1 MTPPASGRRDVS
13 DQNDR
18 AVIGGNGGPL
28 SDGWIARHRSV
39 RDHWLVGHG
48 IHVKPADPERKR
60 CHTQGEAWEDMLMEC
75 RYADG
80 FISNGGKKMEL
91 RRGEMV
97 GAVSWL
103 AHRWNW
109 TPKVVRRFLD
119 QLENDG
125 MISLKNP
132 ASEKGNQIGRQ
143 ANVVTVCN
151 YDAYQSGYEPEG
163 QSKGQPQGDQRAT
176 TGRPEGD
183 IYKEEQRNK
192 GTKEKEENPS
202 DLSPSGDDAG
212 KKPTIRIR
220 DVAREAFAEWQEF
233 AKIHGLP
240 VPRNTSFE
248 AFAPNIAARLQENA
262 DELTLDAML
271 RVWRIALACVAKS
284 RHCRGENDRGWRA
297 DLDFVSNR
305 KSFAKIMAGNYGN
318 GAVPLD
324 DRWRIAV
331 PWATAPP
338 TPPQQPA
345 KSRDGAFRQAI
356 EEWARE
362 GETQ

>member
-1 MTPPASGRRDVS
+1 MS
-13 DQNDR
+13 
-18 AVIGGNGGPL
+18 IGHNGGPPL
-28 SDGWIARHRSV
+28 GRNSGWIAIARSM
-39 RDHWLVGHG
+39 RDHPIVGFHL
-48 IHVKPADPERKR
+48 HARPADANRGAMQP
-60 CHTQGEAWEDMLMEC
+60 ALAFIDLIMEC
-75 RYADG
+75 RYEDG
-80 FISNGGKKMEL
+80 FVMNGGRKMAIG
-91 RRGEMV
+91 RGQLV

-103 AHRWNW
+103 AARWNW
-109 TPKVVRRFLD
+109 TPMAVRVWLD
-119 QLENDG
+119 KLENDG
-125 MISLKNP
+125 MISRHAP
-132 ASEKGNQIGRQ
+132 GVSESNKQTGKQATIITLSNYDKFQLREHIEQQAEHQ
-143 ANVVTVCN
+143 ANNKQAT
-151 YDAYQSGYEPEG
+151 
-163 QSKGQPQGDQRAT
+163 SKQQQ
-176 TGRPEGD
+176 
-183 IYKEEQRNK
+183 YKEDKGTKGQRNK
-192 GTKEKEENPS
+192 EGNPS

-240 VPRNTSFE
+240 VPRNASFE

-262 DELTLDAML
+262 DELTRDAML